1 MAKKPR
7 RNKFESPLLA
17 EREYQRQLLK
27 VARATW
33 AIIEP
38 HVEGAIIERLAE
50 LLAQLQKYSELLGP
64 WAERQARIMLDKVS
78 NSDRRAWRSENKK
91 ITQGFRELVG
101 DSAVG
106 VQAKIL
112 QSEQVDLMRSIPL
125 KAGERAQTLATAAMS
140 EGRRADEVAK
150 DIMKIANVTESR
162 ARLIAR
168 TEVAKANSTLNEAR
182 AVAVGSKAYIWRTA
196 QDESVR
202 ESHAEMEGEIVRWDQ
217 PPTLS
222 DGTTTHAGQIYNCR
236 CYAEPILPD
245 LDD

>member
-1 MAKKPR
+1 VAKKPR
-7 RNKFESPLLA
+7 RNKFQSPLLA

-38 HVEGAIIERLAE
+38 HIEGSTIERL
-50 LLAQLQKYSELLGP
+50 SELLEQLRKYAELIGP
-64 WAERQARIMLDKVS
+64 WAGRQAQIMLDKVRE
-78 NSDRRAWRSENKK
+78 SDRRAWRSENKK
-91 ITQGFRELVG
+91 TTQGFRELVAE
-101 DSAVG
+101 SAVG

-112 QSEQVDLMRSIPL
+112 QSEQVDLIRSLPI
-125 KAGERAQTLATAAMS
+125 KAGERAQSLANAAMT
-140 EGRRADEVAK
+140 EGRRAEEVAK
-150 DIMKIANVTESR
+150 DIMNIGRVTESR

-182 AVAVGSKAYIWRTA
+182 ARAIGSSAYIWRTA

-202 ESHAEMEGEIVRWDQ
+202 DSHAEMEGEVVRWDQ

-245 LDD
+245 LD